1 MRCRVSLPTQSGHS
15 LSHALGSANTI
26 TLLIEQGGHYVAH
39 EYQRIVYPE
48 RAEYLADDTIFSGY
62 RIFLD
67 HWNEITSYLQ
77 ESYEVLRAR
86 RFSKALIIFGKQG
99 CGKSVLASK
108 ITGDFQR
115 TKAGLREMAPSYD
128 PDNIWHR
135 ISGGGS
141 ERAHISNVTDATAAS
156 VILQVEN
163 KKNWIEEAEKLV
175 AGNRDRAC
183 LVIADNC
190 EKDYFLKGL
199 LDISDDAY
207 LQSGRSAAALR
218 TAAHRFVELCR
229 TSLRGCFFV
238 FFTNDE
244 DFALAF
250 DSYVTEQHK
259 GLIDIRDLKMP
270 SEAQKESIVRINVN
284 RLNAF
289 SYWLCIDRAG
299 PDEKTA
305 MWSTLKSAETFP
317 ATFQAV
323 DNAISSSTRNR
334 EGRPARKCALNA
346 FVFVSGTNLSD
357 AFDSGAN
364 IGEFEDLYVG
374 RAFRIRIY
382 RSEWGEIFGA
392 GREQRML
399 SSEWCLKVILANDS
413 AVAALLADSP
423 LAKRLVEQATIY
435 HGPGTHNT
443 TKQAYANVL
452 DALDAEIVTD
462 FPTPDNSA
470 FWAKGSVRNH
480 DYEARL
486 KQFFPSYNTKSGGFM
501 SARPDLVLTD
511 YKPCSVL
518 AATTGDLDAV
528 NTAIRREGNAVE
540 FTAIRDFTFTK
551 LVSYLRDQ
559 KIGNYISATQEQ

>member
-1 MRCRVSLPTQSGHS
+1 M
-15 LSHALGSANTI
+15 
-26 TLLIEQGGHYVAH
+26 AH

-77 ESYEVLRAR
+77 ESYEVLRVR

-115 TKAGLREMAPSYD
+115 TKASLAAKAPFYD
-128 PDNIWHR
+128 TDNIWHR

-141 ERAHISNVTDATAAS
+141 DRAQISNVTQATTAT
-156 VILQVEN
+156 VVLQVEN
-163 KKNWIEEAEKLV
+163 KKEWVQEAEKLV
-175 AGNRDRAC
+175 AGNRDRSC

-190 EKDYFLKGL
+190 EKDYFLRGL

-207 LQSGRSAAALR
+207 LQSGRSTTALR
-218 TAAHRFVELCR
+218 AAAHRFVELCR

-250 DSYVTEQHK
+250 DSHVNNQHK

-270 SEAQKESIVRINVN
+270 SDAQKEAIVRINVN

-299 PDEKTA
+299 PDEKIA
-305 MWSTLKSAETFP
+305 VWRTLKSAETFP

-346 FVFVSGTNLSD
+346 FVFLSGTNLKD
-357 AFDSGAN
+357 TFDSAAD
-364 IGEFEDLYVG
+364 IGDYEDLYVG
-374 RAFRIRIY
+374 QTFRIRIY
-382 RSEWGEIFGA
+382 RSEWDAIFDP
-392 GREQRML
+392 GREHRML

-413 AVAALLADSP
+413 AVAALLAGSD

-443 TKQAYANVL
+443 TKLAYVAGLN
-452 DALDAEIVTD
+452 ALDAEIAGS
-462 FPTPDNSA
+462 FSTPDNSA

-501 SARPDLVLTD
+501 SARPDLVLSD
-511 YKPCSVL
+511 YRPCSVL
-518 AATTGDLDAV
+518 AATTDGLDAI
-528 NTAIRREGNAVE
+528 NIAIRREGNAVE
-540 FTAIRDFTFTK
+540 FTAIKDFTFTK
-551 LVSYLRDQ
+551 LVSYLREQ

>member
-1 MRCRVSLPTQSGHS
+1 MEHQ
-15 LSHALGSANTI
+15 
-26 TLLIEQGGHYVAH
+26 
-39 EYQRIVYPE
+39 YQRIVYPE
-48 RAEYLADDTIFSGY
+48 RAEYLADEPIFSGY

-67 HWNEITSYLQ
+67 HWNEITSHLQ
-77 ESYEVLRAR
+77 ESYEVLRVR

-115 TKAGLREMAPSYD
+115 SKANLNVTSSVYD
-128 PDNIWHR
+128 HDNIWHR

-141 ERAHISNVTDATAAS
+141 EKGNISTVNSATAAT
-156 VILQVEN
+156 VVLQVEN
-163 KKNWIEEAEKLV
+163 KKNWVAEAEKLV
-175 AGNRDRAC
+175 EGNRDRAC

-199 LDISDDAY
+199 LDISDEAY
-207 LQSGRSAAALR
+207 LAGGRSDAALR
-218 TAAHRFVELCR
+218 AAAHRFVELCR
-229 TSLRGCFFV
+229 TKLRGCFFV
-238 FFTNDE
+238 FFTNDV

-250 DSYVTEQHK
+250 DNHVNNQHK
-259 GLIDIRDLKMP
+259 NLIDIFDLQMP

-284 RLNAF
+284 RLNSF

-305 MWSTLKSAETFP
+305 MWRTLKSAETFP

-323 DNAISSSTRNR
+323 DNAIKSSTRNR

-346 FVFVSGTNLSD
+346 FVFVSGANLQS
-357 AFDSGAN
+357 AFDSGAD

-374 RAFRIRIY
+374 QAFRIRIY
-382 RSEWGEIFGA
+382 RSEWGAIFG
-392 GREQRML
+392 GQREQRML

-413 AVAALLADSP
+413 AVSALLAGSP

-443 TKQAYANVL
+443 TKQAYAADLKSL
-452 DALDAEIVTD
+452 DADIVASY
-462 FPTPDNSA
+462 PAPDNSA

-480 DYEARL
+480 EYEAKL
-486 KQFFPSYNTKSGGFM
+486 KQFFPSYNTTSGGFM

-511 YKPCSVL
+511 YKPSSVL
-518 AATTGDLDAV
+518 AAPTDGLDAI
-528 NTAIRREGNAVE
+528 NAAIRREGNAVE
-540 FTAIRDFTFTK
+540 FTAIKDFTFTK
-551 LVSYLRDQ
+551 LVNYLRDQ
-559 KIGNYISATQEQ
+559 KIENYIAATQEQ